1 MNRRTVLLS
10 AFGAVAA
17 GIPLLRWL
25 STKSYTSDVM
35 QASAYPV
42 LLSLI
47 ASREDIIEIG
57 KTVKSSLLSVFDEHE
72 LTSAILENIPVNV
85 YQPLLKPIELKLYIS
100 KKIQKEFQNGE
111 IEVVKGWVLS
121 KTEVMQCR
129 VYNLLVSN
137 S

>member
-1 MNRRTVLLS
+1 MNRRTVILS
-10 AFGAVAA
+10 VFGAMAA
-17 GIPLLRWL
+17 SIPMIRWL
-25 STKSYTSDVM
+25 SIKSYASDVI

-57 KTVKSSLLSVFDEHE
+57 RTVKSSLLSVFDERG

-85 YQPLLKPIELKLYIS
+85 YQPLLKPTELKLYIS

-129 VYNLLVSN
+129 VFNWLVSN

>member
-1 MNRRTVLLS
+1 MNRRTVILS
-10 AFGAVAA
+10 GFGALAA
-17 GIPLLRWL
+17 AIPLLRWL
-25 STKSYTSDVM
+25 STKSYPSDVM
-35 QASAYPV
+35 QASAYPA

-72 LTSAILENIPVNV
+72 LTSAILENIPVNA
-85 YQPLLKPIELKLYIS
+85 YQPLLKPTELKLYIS

>member
-72 LTSAILENIPVNV
+72 LTSAILENIPVNA

>member
-10 AFGAVAA
+10 AFGAIAA
-17 GIPLLRWL
+17 GIPLLRWI
-25 STKSYTSDVM
+25 STKPHTSDVM

-57 KTVKSSLLSVFDEHE
+57 KTVKSSLLSVFDVHE
-72 LTSAILENIPVNV
+72 LTSAILENIPVNA

-100 KKIQKEFQNGE
+100 EKIQKEFQNGE